1 MLNLYVFPPSPR
13 AFKVIALAAHLGI
26 DYEKRIVDLT
36 KGEQRRPEFTAL
48 NPNQRMPV
56 MEEDGFVLWE
66 SNAILQYLADKKPT
80 SGLLPTDTRRSRR
93 CHTLAVLGSRQ
104 LGSRLRNHDLRAPGQ
119 ETPAYR
125 RPRPGGDC
133 QGRRTL
139 SPRRGR
145 SRWAPQGTRIHRGR
159 QTHRRGFLHRCAT
172 EPQRARAASRCRI
185 RRDQALA
192 RKSVGVTGVAPIDRH
207 PACDLRALVKQN
219 LRFIK
224 RPCLFR

>member
-80 SGLLPTDTRRSRR
+80 SGLLPTDTRGRADVTRWQCWDLASWDPACATMIFERLVKKLLHIGDPDLAEIAKGEER
-93 CHTLAVLGSRQ
+93 FHRAAAVLDAHLKGREYIAGDKLTVADFSIGAPLNLSAPAQ
-104 LGSRLRNHDLRAPGQ
+104 LPVAGYA
-119 ETPAYR
+119 E
-125 RPRPGGDC
+125 
-133 QGRRTL
+133 
-139 SPRRGR
+139 
-145 SRWAPQGTRIHRGR
+145 
-159 QTHRRGFLHRCAT
+159 
-172 EPQRARAASRCRI
+172 I
-185 RRDQALA
+185 RRWHASL
-192 RKSVGVTGVAPIDRH
+192 SEL
-207 PACDLRALVKQN
+207 PAWRQSIA
-219 LRFIK
+219 I
-224 RPCLFR
+224 PPAT

>member
-66 SNAILQYLADKKPT
+66 SNAILQYLADKKPA
-80 SGLLPTDTRRSRR
+80 SGLLPTDTRGRADVTRWQCWDLANWDPACAIMIFER
-93 CHTLAVLGSRQ
+93 LVKKLLHIGDPDLAEIAKGEERFHRAAAVLDAH
-104 LGSRLRNHDLRAPGQ
+104 LK
-119 ETPAYR
+119 
-125 RPRPGGDC
+125 
-133 QGRRTL
+133 GRRV
-139 SPRRGR
+139 
-145 SRWAPQGTRIHRGR
+145 HRGR
-159 QTHRRGFLHRCAT
+159 QAHRRGFLHRCAT
-172 EPQRARAASRCRI
+172 EPRAPAQLPVVRI

-192 RKSVGVTGVAPIDRH
+192 RKSVGATGVAPIDRH
-207 PACDLRALVKQN
+207 PARDLRALVKQN
-219 LRFIK
+219 LRLIK